1 VYPYITDAL
10 RYLEL
15 TLEGKQIIA
24 NLYANVFVVEHEQP
38 SLSATAA
45 MSAA

>member
-1 VYPYITDAL
+1 L

-24 NLYANVFVVEHEQP
+24 NLYANVFVVEQEQRFMN
-38 SLSATAA
+38 ATP
-45 MSAA
+45 SAA